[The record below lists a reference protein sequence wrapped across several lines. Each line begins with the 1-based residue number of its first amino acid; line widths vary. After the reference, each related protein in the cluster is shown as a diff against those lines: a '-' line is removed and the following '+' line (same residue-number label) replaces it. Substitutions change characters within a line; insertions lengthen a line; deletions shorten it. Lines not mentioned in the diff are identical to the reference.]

1 MGEAPHRRRA
11 DDGRGLAA
19 DLDRFGFCVAEG
31 VLGGGDL
38 ARARGAVERAAQA
51 QEAAARPAAP
61 DGGDG
66 EEPARRDGDRWVLL
80 IAGECGLDDLV
91 AHPLALA
98 LARHL
103 LGRRVQ
109 LSGFAAHA
117 VDPGNRTMALHTD
130 QWWLPPPAM
139 PGEPPRRPGDATR
152 AGHGGG
158 GPGPAR
164 GPISPAAAINVM
176 WALTDFTAGNGCTRL
191 VPGSHLS
198 GCGPPPGA
206 GGGETV
212 GAVTDAE
219 PEPAFAEV
227 AAGGIVAWDARI
239 WHASGGNRSAAPRIG
254 ISATYCG
261 PQFRQLQNHAL
272 ALTPDAQA
280 ALSDE
285 MRELLGFRLFS
296 SYGATDDYRA
306 RFARPGYERARGAG
320 RGGGGWWPGAGG

>member
-1 MGEAPHRRRA
+1 MAMDEAPHRRRA
-11 DDGRGLAA
+11 DDGQGLAA
-19 DLDRFGFCVAEG
+19 DLDRFGFCIAED
-31 VLGGGDL
+31 VLGGNDL
-38 ARARGAVERAAQA
+38 ARARSIVERAA
-51 QEAAARPAAP
+51 QEAAARPSAP
-61 DGGDG
+61 DGDDG
-66 EEPARRDGDRWVLL
+66 EEQARRDGDRWVLL

-103 LGRRVQ
+103 LGRRIQ

-117 VDPGNRTMALHTD
+117 IDPGNRTMALHTD
-130 QWWLPPPAM
+130 QWWLPPPVM
-139 PGEPPRRPGDATR
+139 PGEPPCRPGDATR
-152 AGHGGG
+152 AGNAGG

-164 GPISPAAAINVM
+164 APINPAAAINVM
-176 WALTDFTAGNGCTRL
+176 WALTDFTVDNGCTRL

-198 GCGPPPGA
+198 GCGPPGTGA
-206 GGGETV
+206 GELPE
-212 GAVTDAE
+212 GAVTSVPLPPHE
-219 PEPAFAEV
+219 VFAEV

-272 ALTPDAQA
+272 ALTPGAQA

-296 SYGATDDYRA
+296 SYGATDDYQA
-306 RFARPGYERARGAG
+306 RFARPGYERARGA
-320 RGGGGWWPGAGG
+320 